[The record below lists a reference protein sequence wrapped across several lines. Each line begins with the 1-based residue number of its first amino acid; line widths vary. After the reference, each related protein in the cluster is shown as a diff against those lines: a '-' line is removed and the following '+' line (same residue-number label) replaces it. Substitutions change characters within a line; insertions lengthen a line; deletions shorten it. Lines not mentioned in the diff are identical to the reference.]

1 MGNITV
7 MTGLQCH
14 QLEKLKKI
22 KYLNECIGLKTQEQE
37 NEQLWYIKR
46 LKETYEN
53 YATMFFETNSILI
66 PIIRKKVHQ
75 SRL

>member
-14 QLEKLKKI
+14 QLENLKKI
-22 KYLNECIGLKTQEQE
+22 KYVNECTGLKTQEQE